1 MTRPADRCPNCRY
14 DRAGLPGD
22 ALCPECGALSPQPEG
37 TRGDDPAMSRAG
49 IALGLAVLAW
59 MGLVGFGI
67 LATPLGLGACWVA
80 WTGWRDP
87 ARLERPD
94 RAVRMTLVTA
104 GVLGG
109 TAAVAGL
116 VVFVGLLLVVL

>member
-1 MTRPADRCPNCRY
+1 MTHPADRCPNCRY

-22 ALCPECGALSPQPEG
+22 ARCPECGTLPPQPEG
-37 TRGDDPAMSRAG
+37 AGGDDPAMSRAG
-49 IALGLAVLAW
+49 VALGLAVLAW

-87 ARLERPD
+87 ARHEHPD

-104 GVLGG
+104 GVLGV